1 MLDRKSR
8 SLCGLTRRNVL
19 AAGASLAVPL
29 FIGSGARAAT
39 GGTLVWGKSLEMTML
54 DPHTALVGSAWQL
67 QYLVYDTLVTMGDH
81 FEIQPGIAESW
92 EQPTPSTYVFHL
104 REGVT
109 FSNGRAMTAGDV
121 AGSIGRVVDPKF
133 GSWWACQMGSVKSV
147 QAVDA
152 KTVKI
157 ELNEPF
163 TPLLPSLAASMT
175 AILPMKELQEGTFN
189 PSKELMGTGPF
200 MVTAHQ
206 QNDYWTLT
214 RNPHYWRKGYPKF
227 DEVSIRIITDD
238 GARLARYKAAP
249 STSLTSKIRTHLN
262 CCRAPRTSKPPFS
275 RPAIC
280 TRWRS
285 IRCGTNRRSG
295 ISG

>member
-1 MLDRKSR
+1 MRKEHAMLDRKSR

-81 FEIQPGIAESW
+81 FEVQPGIAESW

-109 FSNGRAMTAGDV
+109 FSNGRAMTAADV

-133 GSWWACQMGSVKSV
+133 GSWWACQMGSIKSV
-147 QAVDA
+147 EAVDA
-152 KTVKI
+152 KTVKV

-175 AILPMKELQEGTFN
+175 AILPMKELQEGT
-189 PSKELMGTGPF
+189 
-200 MVTAHQ
+200 
-206 QNDYWTLT
+206 
-214 RNPHYWRKGYPKF
+214 RRK
-227 DEVSIRIITDD
+227 S
-238 GARLARYKAAP
+238 
-249 STSLTSKIRTHLN
+249 
-262 CCRAPRTSKPPFS
+262 
-275 RPAIC
+275 
-280 TRWRS
+280 
-285 IRCGTNRRSG
+285 
-295 ISG
+295 

>member
-81 FEIQPGIAESW
+81 FEVQPGIAESW

-157 ELNEPF
+157 ELR
-163 TPLLPSLAASMT
+163 LRRAAIS
-175 AILPMKELQEGTFN
+175 A
-189 PSKELMGTGPF
+189 
-200 MVTAHQ
+200 
-206 QNDYWTLT
+206 
-214 RNPHYWRKGYPKF
+214 
-227 DEVSIRIITDD
+227 
-238 GARLARYKAAP
+238 
-249 STSLTSKIRTHLN
+249 
-262 CCRAPRTSKPPFS
+262 CRWS
-275 RPAIC
+275 
-280 TRWRS
+280 
-285 IRCGTNRRSG
+285 RRSQSQG
-295 ISG
+295 NSPCGFQ

>member
-1 MLDRKSR
+1 
-8 SLCGLTRRNVL
+8 
-19 AAGASLAVPL
+19 
-29 FIGSGARAAT
+29 
-39 GGTLVWGKSLEMTML
+39 MTML

-81 FEIQPGIAESW
+81 FEVQPGIAESW

-109 FSNGRAMTAGDV
+109 FSNGRAMTAADV

-157 ELNEPF
+157 ELDEPF

-175 AILPMKELQEGTFN
+175 AILPMKELQEGT
-189 PSKELMGTGPF
+189 
-200 MVTAHQ
+200 
-206 QNDYWTLT
+206 
-214 RNPHYWRKGYPKF
+214 RRK
-227 DEVSIRIITDD
+227 S
-238 GARLARYKAAP
+238 
-249 STSLTSKIRTHLN
+249 
-262 CCRAPRTSKPPFS
+262 
-275 RPAIC
+275 
-280 TRWRS
+280 
-285 IRCGTNRRSG
+285 
-295 ISG
+295 